1 MQSTRKNVLCN
12 EQGGICRGDLVF
24 PPTDLSKNFPAR
36 ERMIPPLHGF
46 GRLTLTYLLT
56 YVAFTRER
64 DELSW
69 LCYFT
74 LLLTDWVSI
83 FFDCFVHT

>member
-1 MQSTRKNVLCN
+1 M
-12 EQGGICRGDLVF
+12 
-24 PPTDLSKNFPAR
+24 
-36 ERMIPPLHGF
+36 HGF

-74 LLLTDWVSI
+74 PLLTD
-83 FFDCFVHT
+83 